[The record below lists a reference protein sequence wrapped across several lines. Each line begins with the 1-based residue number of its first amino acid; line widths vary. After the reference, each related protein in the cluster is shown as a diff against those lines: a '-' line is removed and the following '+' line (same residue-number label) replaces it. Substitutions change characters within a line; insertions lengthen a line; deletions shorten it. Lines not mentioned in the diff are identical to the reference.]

1 MQPAVRNAS
10 ALEAAFPPAL
20 SRCMKHRHASPLE
33 VTLSNWRIIMNSPI
47 PIKMLNHV
55 LVLISAAILLHA
67 NNGLAADLVGD
78 AQMQARDLLSGTV
91 NGQAKTFDASP
102 AIPADGHRTPN
113 LDPQE
118 QARQL
123 ILGKPNFGG
132 VAGLKVARDS
142 KTKVMP
148 AVSARGK
155 RRGYS
160 DPQKSAQ
167 RMILGIK
174 A

>member
-1 MQPAVRNAS
+1 
-10 ALEAAFPPAL
+10 
-20 SRCMKHRHASPLE
+20 
-33 VTLSNWRIIMNSPI
+33 MNSPI

-55 LVLISAAILLHA
+55 LVLISASILLHA
-67 NNGLAADLVGD
+67 NNGLAAELVGD
-78 AQMQARDLLSGTV
+78 AQMQARDLLAGTV

-123 ILGKPNFGG
+123 ILGKPNFSG
-132 VAGLKVARDS
+132 VAGLKVAIDS
-142 KTKVMP
+142 KTKVTP

-167 RMILGIK
+167 RMILGNGS
-174 A
+174 

>member
-1 MQPAVRNAS
+1 MQRTDVTES
-10 ALEAAFPPAL
+10 VLSFP
-20 SRCMKHRHASPLE
+20 
-33 VTLSNWRIIMNSPI
+33 LSNWRIIMNSPVPVKI
-47 PIKMLNHV
+47 LNHV
-55 LVLISAAILLHA
+55 LVLICAAILLHA
-67 NNGLAADLVGD
+67 SNGLAADLVGD

-113 LDPQE
+113 LDPHE

-123 ILGKPNFGG
+123 ILGNPNFGG
-132 VAGLKVARDS
+132 AAGRNVAIES
-142 KTKVMP
+142 KTKVTP
-148 AVSARGK
+148 AASVRGK

-167 RMILGIK
+167 RMILGNR

>member
-1 MQPAVRNAS
+1 
-10 ALEAAFPPAL
+10 
-20 SRCMKHRHASPLE
+20 
-33 VTLSNWRIIMNSPI
+33 MNSLIPNKLPI
-47 PIKMLNHV
+47 LR
-55 LVLISAAILLHA
+55 LALISAVILLHA
-67 NNGLAADLVGD
+67 SNGLAAELEGD

-91 NGQAKTFDASP
+91 GGRAKTVDKTP
-102 AIPADGHRTPN
+102 AITADGYRTPN
-113 LDPQE
+113 LEPQE

-123 ILGKPNFGG
+123 ILGKPTFGG
-132 VAGLKVARDS
+132 VAGSKVTIDS
-142 KTKVMP
+142 KTKVTQ

-167 RMILGIK
+167 RMILGNR

>member
-1 MQPAVRNAS
+1 MNHRHAS
-10 ALEAAFPPAL
+10 ALEVP
-20 SRCMKHRHASPLE
+20 
-33 VTLSNWRIIMNSPI
+33 LSNWRIIMNSPI

-67 NNGLAADLVGD
+67 NNGRAADLVGD
-78 AQMQARDLLSGTV
+78 AQMQARDLLTGTV

-118 QARQL
+118 QARQF

-142 KTKVMP
+142 KTKVTP

-167 RMILGIK
+167 RMILGNR

>member
-1 MQPAVRNAS
+1 
-10 ALEAAFPPAL
+10 
-20 SRCMKHRHASPLE
+20 
-33 VTLSNWRIIMNSPI
+33 MNSPI

-123 ILGKPNFGG
+123 ILGKPNVGG
-132 VAGLKVARDS
+132 VAGSKVA
-142 KTKVMP
+142 P

-167 RMILGIK
+167 RMILGNR

>member
-1 MQPAVRNAS
+1 MTS
-10 ALEAAFPPAL
+10 L
-20 SRCMKHRHASPLE
+20 
-33 VTLSNWRIIMNSPI
+33 I
-47 PIKMLNHV
+47 PIKMPNHV
-55 LVLISAAILLHA
+55 LVLISAAILLHV

-78 AQMQARDLLSGTV
+78 AQMRARDLLSGTV

-132 VAGLKVARDS
+132 AAGRKVAIDS
-142 KTKVMP
+142 KTKITP
-148 AVSARGK
+148 AVSVRGK

-167 RMILGIK
+167 RMILGNR

>member
-1 MQPAVRNAS
+1 
-10 ALEAAFPPAL
+10 
-20 SRCMKHRHASPLE
+20 
-33 VTLSNWRIIMNSPI
+33 MNLPI
-47 PIKMLNHV
+47 PINMINHV
-55 LVLISAAILLHA
+55 VVLISAAIRLHA

-78 AQMQARDLLSGTV
+78 AQVQARDLLSGTV

-102 AIPADGHRTPN
+102 VTPADSHRTPN

-132 VAGLKVARDS
+132 VAGLKIAIDS
-142 KTKVMP
+142 KTKVTP
-148 AVSARGK
+148 EISARAK

-167 RMILGIK
+167 RMILGNRS
-174 A
+174 

>member
-1 MQPAVRNAS
+1 M
-10 ALEAAFPPAL
+10 
-20 SRCMKHRHASPLE
+20 HRFLE
-33 VTLSNWRIIMNSPI
+33 VPLSNWRIIMNSRI
-47 PIKMLNHV
+47 PTKMLSHV
-55 LVLISAAILLHA
+55 VVLISAAILHA
-67 NNGLAADLVGD
+67 NHGLAADLAVD

-91 NGQAKTFDASP
+91 NGQAKTFDALP
-102 AIPADGHRTPN
+102 AIPAHGHQTPN

-132 VAGLKVARDS
+132 VAGPKVAMDS
-142 KTKVMP
+142 KTKATP

-160 DPQKSAQ
+160 DPQKLAQ
-167 RMILGIK
+167 RMILGNSI
-174 A
+174 

>member
-1 MQPAVRNAS
+1 
-10 ALEAAFPPAL
+10 
-20 SRCMKHRHASPLE
+20 
-33 VTLSNWRIIMNSPI
+33 MNSPI

-55 LVLISAAILLHA
+55 LVLISASILLHA

-78 AQMQARDLLSGTV
+78 AQMQARDLLAGTV

-118 QARQL
+118 QARQP
-123 ILGKPNFGG
+123 ILGKPNFSGE
-132 VAGLKVARDS
+132 AGLKVAMDS
-142 KTKVMP
+142 KTKVTP

-167 RMILGIK
+167 RMILGNGS
-174 A
+174 

>member
-1 MQPAVRNAS
+1 
-10 ALEAAFPPAL
+10 
-20 SRCMKHRHASPLE
+20 
-33 VTLSNWRIIMNSPI
+33 MNSPI
-47 PIKMLNHV
+47 PIKMPIHR

-67 NNGLAADLVGD
+67 NNGLAAELVGD

-102 AIPADGHRTPN
+102 AIPADGHRTSN

-123 ILGKPNFGG
+123 ILGKPNIGG
-132 VAGLKVARDS
+132 VAGRKVAIDS
-142 KTKVMP
+142 KTKGTP
-148 AVSARGK
+148 AVSARSK
-155 RRGYS
+155 RREYF

-167 RMILGIK
+167 RMILGNM

>member
-1 MQPAVRNAS
+1 MTA
-10 ALEAAFPPAL
+10 
-20 SRCMKHRHASPLE
+20 
-33 VTLSNWRIIMNSPI
+33 PI
-47 PIKMLNHV
+47 PTKLLNHV
-55 LVLISAAILLHA
+55 LVLVSAAILLYA

-91 NGQAKTFDASP
+91 NGQAKTFGASP
-102 AIPADGHRTPN
+102 ANPADGHRAPN

-123 ILGKPNFGG
+123 ILGKPNIGG
-132 VAGLKVARDS
+132 VTDLKVAIASR
-142 KTKVMP
+142 TKGSP

-155 RRGYS
+155 RHGYS

-167 RMILGIK
+167 RMILGNRT
-174 A
+174 

>member
-1 MQPAVRNAS
+1 
-10 ALEAAFPPAL
+10 
-20 SRCMKHRHASPLE
+20 
-33 VTLSNWRIIMNSPI
+33 MNSPI
-47 PIKMLNHV
+47 PIKMPIHRM
-55 LVLISAAILLHA
+55 VLISAAILLHA
-67 NNGLAADLVGD
+67 NNGLAAELVGD

-102 AIPADGHRTPN
+102 AIPVDGHRTPN

-132 VAGLKVARDS
+132 IAGLKVAIDS
-142 KTKVMP
+142 NAKVTL

-167 RMILGIK
+167 RMILGNR

>member
-1 MQPAVRNAS
+1 V
-10 ALEAAFPPAL
+10 
-20 SRCMKHRHASPLE
+20 
-33 VTLSNWRIIMNSPI
+33 NSLI

-55 LVLISAAILLHA
+55 LVLISAAILLHV

-78 AQMQARDLLSGTV
+78 AQMRARDLLSGTV

-102 AIPADGHRTPN
+102 AIPADSHRTPN

-132 VAGLKVARDS
+132 AAGRKVAIDS
-142 KTKVMP
+142 KTKITP
-148 AVSARGK
+148 AVSVRGK

-167 RMILGIK
+167 RMILGNR